1 MLATS
6 LKALLE
12 ERLPDCE
19 FIVEGNDG
27 QHFQAV
33 AIGEIFAE
41 LKTPVKKQQYVMQA
55 LKEEFA
61 NQEIHALS
69 LKTYTPEEWQQ
80 LNLA

>member
-1 MLATS
+1 MLASS

-12 ERLPDCE
+12 ERLPNCE

-27 QHFQAV
+27 QHFQAI
-33 AIGEIFAE
+33 AIGEIFAQ

-69 LKTYTPEEWQQ
+69 LKTYTPEQWQQ
-80 LNLA
+80 ANS